1 MSHIYLAAH
10 PRPSH
15 GKTGKACAVTN
26 FPTCIDLTLSNVV
39 RYCFGADDKEGRP
52 TSYCQTTVRFKDGY
66 RSQANFE
73 EADVIPL
80 DIDGAVTDGDA
91 ADWQSK
97 YKPILEKVGLQAI
110 AYPSLSRRCHVFLP
124 LSRPVKTVEEY
135 RAVVKAVLQALK
147 AKYPEL
153 KDDLDPA
160 DKDGARMLFEGAAVD
175 NPGEWAFEIKGKPVN
190 VENAL
195 EYARNAAG
203 DSENSHNN
211 MKDKQAAL
219 EVEGNR
225 NKTAYQFALYAKAHS
240 KDEDE
245 AYAAYLY
252 MVKDTTLD
260 RAEVDSV
267 FKSAMKADVLL
278 GSDLDKRPRGSKN
291 KLSEDDVADAAAA
304 IEKKARAKFRR
315 AVESVDVIGR
325 QAARLKSDEIYAL
338 HDNAPGSGKGCATN
352 ISTTAY
358 ETAIF
363 KMIEDEAAGDHV
375 LEMRLKRQAKQ
386 VLSPLCLDN
395 YGLLIP
401 DKNLAFFMNGIF
413 ETYGAGGRPGVDFE
427 FKPLPD
433 NSYLIS
439 PYPWNYEINPALI
452 IEGIKWINTIFPPRD
467 GMLLSPESAIF
478 IDFLRSMCGRIT
490 SEQICLWIQGI
501 PGAGKTKTI
510 HDDLGLAL
518 GGAPFYMKGDNCFIR
533 GTNRG
538 FDGATLQDVVCLHY
552 DEFPFDSRVNSEIVK
567 EFISEGDME
576 AEKKNGALWKE
587 LKKHK
592 DIFTSNDLPHFST
605 GTDDGLNRKMR
616 FIKACQDLRHSKN
629 PAPLSQDLM
638 PGIRALI
645 NAALRMPAMVDNSI
659 YKPLYET
666 YPLKREWLEMG
677 SEAGLWKDLLIPS
690 QDAAEFISIGAIK
703 GLLRGANEAIGKL
716 PVEKI
721 SRLLKAA
728 GYPVKPR
735 GHMGGKDVP
744 LRVQGY
750 IINPLSIVI
759 KDAKKDFDSDRS
771 GYISGG
777 GDLDHCP
784 TDEDAYESYYESIK
798 PLLADYCAHLEAI
811 IEGHEGVCESRPKV
825 RREVKSA
832 PHYAPAA
839 PAGNQDRGFYDETTA
854 DVTVSDPAPVEP
866 AFSAFPDVKL
876 KSGNSWDT
884 AVFYDGIEPWFKEN
898 GCLRD
903 EPLNVEGARW
913 CGKEY
918 GRNNNHLLFIN
929 LIDIVRRFLPL
940 YSYTYYKFRG
950 ARPADPVD
958 IVQGRYDAGSLEDK
972 VSRAFLEGFNEGVK
986 LQK

>member
-1 MSHIYLAAH
+1 MSHIYLAAK

-15 GKTGKACAVTN
+15 DKTGKACAVTN
-26 FPTCIDLTLSNVV
+26 FPTCIELTLSNVA

-66 RSQANFE
+66 RSQANFM

-80 DIDGAVTDGDA
+80 DIDGAVTNGDA

-110 AYPSLSRRCHVFLP
+110 AYPSLSGRCHVFLP

-147 AKYPEL
+147 AKYPDL

-175 NPGEWAFEIKGKPVN
+175 NPGEWAFEIEGKPVN

-195 EYARNAAG
+195 DFARNAAG
-203 DSENSHNN
+203 DGENSHNN

-219 EVEGNR
+219 ENEGNR
-225 NKTAYQFALYAKAHS
+225 NNAAYQFALYAKAHS

-245 AYAAYLY
+245 AYAAYLF

-260 RAEVDSV
+260 RAEIDSV

-278 GSDLDKRPRGSKN
+278 GSDLNKRPRGSKN

-304 IEKKARAKFRR
+304 IEKKLRKKFRR
-315 AVESVDVIGR
+315 AVESVDNPGR
-325 QAARLKSDEIYAL
+325 QSTRLKSDEIYAL
-338 HDNAPGSGKGCATN
+338 HDNEPGSGKGYATKV
-352 ISTTAY
+352 TKTAY
-358 ETAIF
+358 ETEVF

-386 VLSPLCLDN
+386 IFSPLCLDN
-395 YGLLIP
+395 HGLLVP
-401 DKNLAFFMNGIF
+401 DENRAFFLNGIF
-413 ETYGAGGRPGVDFE
+413 ETYGLDGHPGVDFK

-433 NSYLIS
+433 NTYLVN
-439 PYPWNYEINPALI
+439 PFPWNFEINPALI
-452 IEGIKWINTIFPPRD
+452 KEGIKWINTIFPARE
-467 GMLLSPESAIF
+467 GMLLSPESAIV
-478 IDFLRSMCGRIT
+478 IDFKRSMCGRIANDP
-490 SEQICLWIQGI
+490 ICLWVQGI
-501 PGAGKTKTI
+501 AGAGKTKFA

-518 GGAPFYMKGDNCFIR
+518 GREPFYQIGKECFIR
-533 GTNRG
+533 GTARG
-538 FDGATLQDVVCLHY
+538 FDGATTQDAACLHY
-552 DEFPFDSRVNSEIVK
+552 DEFPFDSRVNSETFK
-567 EFISEGDME
+567 KFISNGDIE
-576 AEKKNGALWKE
+576 AEEKNGSIWPE
-587 LKKHK
+587 HK
-592 DIFTSNDLPHFST
+592 LFKVMFTSNDLPHFSS
-605 GTDDGLNRKMR
+605 GTDDGLIRKMR
-616 FIKACQDLRHSKN
+616 FVKARQDLRHSKN
-629 PAPLSQDLM
+629 PAPRSQDLV
-638 PGIRALI
+638 PAIRALM
-645 NAALRMPAMVDNSI
+645 NASLMMPAMKDYSI
-659 YKPLYET
+659 YEPIQKT
-666 YPLKREWLEMG
+666 YPLKQEWMDMG

-690 QDAAEFISIGAIK
+690 QDAYEFISIGAIK
-703 GLLRGANEAIGKL
+703 GLLRGANEVIGKL

-721 SRLLKAA
+721 SQLLKAA

-735 GHMGGKDVP
+735 GHMCGKDVP

-750 IINPLSIVI
+750 IINPASITLM
-759 KDAKKDFDSDRS
+759 DAKKDFDSDR
-771 GYISGG
+771 GGRISGG

-784 TDEDAYESYYESIK
+784 TDEDAYEIYYENIK

-811 IEGHEGVCESRPKV
+811 IEGHEGVV

-854 DVTVSDPAPVEP
+854 DDTIGNPTPAAP

-876 KSGNSWDT
+876 SGGNGRAT
-884 AVFYDGIEPWFKEN
+884 AAFYAEIEPWFKEN
-898 GCLRD
+898 GCLKD
-903 EPLNVEGARW
+903 EPLSAEGARW

-918 GRNNNHLLFIN
+918 GRNYNHLLYIN
-929 LIDIVRRFLPL
+929 LIDIVRRFLPI
-940 YSYTYYKFRG
+940 YSYTYYKERG

-958 IVQGRYDAGSLEDK
+958 IIQGRYDAGSLEDK